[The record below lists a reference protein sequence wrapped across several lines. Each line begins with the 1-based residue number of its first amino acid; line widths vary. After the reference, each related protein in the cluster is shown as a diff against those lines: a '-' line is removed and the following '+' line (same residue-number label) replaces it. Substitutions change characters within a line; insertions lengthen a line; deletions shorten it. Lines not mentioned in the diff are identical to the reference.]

1 MRTIIETFEGTD
13 DELLDALNDRTI
25 KKVNGDGMVTLAMV
39 ADLSLELAAQVT
51 LILQSTLD
59 AMPSEQP
66 QQQAHKLVLQKFFD
80 RFTVSDRGLDFANLQ
95 VRATLKDALDAG
107 GMSAEQIDE
116 VLSLGAFYISIAEQ
130 TLGRDATIEDVE
142 AERDLIAKNR
152 IIETARTKV
161 NSRTTAINAW
171 LDAIDMDQS
180 VEEIDEYVQAL
191 MDSED
196 GNPPATEES
205 E

>member
-1 MRTIIETFEGTD
+1 MRSIIETFEGTD
-13 DELLDALNDRTI
+13 DELLDLLNDRTI

-51 LILQSTLD
+51 LIMQSTLD
-59 AMPSEQP
+59 AMPSEEP
-66 QQQAHKLVLQKFFD
+66 QQQAQKLVLHKFFD
-80 RFTVSDRGLDFANLQ
+80 RFTVSDRGLDFANEQ

-107 GMSAEQIDE
+107 GMNAEQIEE
-116 VLSLGAFYISIAEQ
+116 VLSIGAFYVSIAEE

-180 VEEIDEYVQAL
+180 VEEIDEYVQSL
-191 MDSED
+191 LDSET
-196 GNPPATEES
+196 GNPE
-205 E
+205 

>member
-107 GMSAEQIDE
+107 GMNAEQIDE
-116 VLSLGAFYISIAEQ
+116 VLSIGAFYISIAEQ

-142 AERDLIAKNR
+142 AERQVIQREGLQQR
-152 IIETARTKV
+152 WQELFLSIIQPALQTGSEQEIV
-161 NSRTTAINAW
+161 EAIGQVA
-171 LDAIDMDQS
+171 
-180 VEEIDEYVQAL
+180 EEF
-191 MDSED
+191 
-196 GNPPATEES
+196 
-205 E
+205 